1 MTIREFAHWRKVDL
15 KYLLSSCQVRSK
27 GLSKY
32 SKDILL
38 SVKGKYE
45 GQRCFVLGNGP
56 SLTSEDL
63 DKLKSEITFA
73 SNRIYKIFHE
83 TEWRPTYFVMF
94 DEGVGMSEG
103 VAKNISKIDCIKFVR
118 EQGYFAYKDITGKV
132 CFIHS
137 RYNRKY
143 LDNPQFSENLVC
155 YIYSISTVT
164 YAAIQIARW
173 MGFNE
178 IYLLGMDNKYA
189 YSRLRDGSIV
199 RNEGVASY
207 FSDQG
212 QELPAPTTAVATWE
226 MDAAYE
232 YAEKY
237 SREHGFRIYNATRGG
252 FLEKFERVD
261 LDEILARTEK
271 RG

>member
-1 MTIREFAHWRKVDL
+1 MKIREMVHWRKMDL
-15 KYLLSSCQVRSK
+15 KYLLNSCQVRGK
-27 GLSKY
+27 GLSKH
-32 SKDILL
+32 SKDILQ

-56 SLTSEDL
+56 SLITEDL
-63 DKLKSEITFA
+63 DKLKGEITFA
-73 SNRIYKIFHE
+73 SNRIYKIFDE

-94 DEGVGMSEG
+94 DEGVGLSKG
-103 VAKNISKIDCIKFVR
+103 VAENISKIDCIKFVR
-118 EQGYFAYKDITGKV
+118 EQGYFAYKDIAGEV

-137 RYNRKY
+137 RYSRKY
-143 LDNPQFSENLVC
+143 LDNPQFSEDLAH

-164 YAAIQIARW
+164 YTAIQIARW

-189 YSRLRDGSIV
+189 YSRLRDGTIV

-207 FSDQG
+207 FSDHG
-212 QELPAPTTAVATWE
+212 QALPNPSTAAATWE
-226 MDAAYE
+226 MDVVYE

-237 SREHGFRIYNATRGG
+237 SRGHGFRIYNATRGG
-252 FLEKFERVD
+252 FLEKFERVN
-261 LDEILARTEK
+261 LDEVLTRTEK
-271 RG
+271 QN